1 MKAKEDGDGCSPMR
15 QCADDIADKIIKAL
29 VDLIDKG
36 GARPGVIP
44 DHDGIRW
51 EQVR

>member
-1 MKAKEDGDGCSPMR
+1 MKAKEDGDGCIPMR